1 MGQTHL
7 AGAVA
12 VPLMSD
18 SRDSHPQPPSKRV
31 CPQGRASRAGDRAQ
45 AGGRVGKGCVCV
57 SVCPCVS
64 VRASLGLYVYAYM
77 CTCVRASTCVYI
89 CVHVRVYLRVC
100 VCGAVCG
107 WVCVCGK
114 TCLSGFSGQGARP
127 LSLLCGL
134 ATGVSQPLSALCPH
148 QTSPLAGH
156 APARL
161 PHRTLCPGP
170 GSPKFQ
176 EVKVGQPRPPRHWLL
191 PAGTRDTT
199 GASPGPRSNFSQYV
213 RHGHEVIG
221 DTAWKKC
228 LPLRD
233 GRDGPVALSQACS
246 ALSLRGTKGDRAAS
260 VHEGDPPVTT
270 PVPHTAFPSLTYSL
284 PPHPIL
290 PGAAPP

>member
-161 PHRTLCPGP
+161 PHPDTL
-170 GSPKFQ
+170 SWARQ
-176 EVKVGQPRPPRHWLL
+176 SQVPR
-191 PAGTRDTT
+191 GE
-199 GASPGPRSNFSQYV
+199 G
-213 RHGHEVIG
+213 
-221 DTAWKKC
+221 
-228 LPLRD
+228 
-233 GRDGPVALSQACS
+233 
-246 ALSLRGTKGDRAAS
+246 RAAS
-260 VHEGDPPVTT
+260 APEALASSCRDPR
-270 PVPHTAFPSLTYSL
+270 HHRGL
-284 PPHPIL
+284 PRAQEQFQPICE
-290 PGAAPP
+290 AWT